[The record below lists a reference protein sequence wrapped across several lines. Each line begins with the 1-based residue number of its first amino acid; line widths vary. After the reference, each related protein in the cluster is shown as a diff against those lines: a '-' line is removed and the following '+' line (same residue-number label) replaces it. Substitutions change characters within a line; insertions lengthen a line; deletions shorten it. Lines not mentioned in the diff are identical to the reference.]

1 MLTSLLLSM
10 IVLLLLYIYRTR
22 RHFITTIKKLENEL
36 VIECGV
42 KDIAINIAKV
52 TLEERKKCELCRKD
66 YII

>member
-10 IVLLLLYIYRTR
+10 IVLLLLYIYRAH

-36 VIECGV
+36 VFERGV
-42 KDIAINIAKV
+42 ANIAINISKV

-66 YII
+66 YI